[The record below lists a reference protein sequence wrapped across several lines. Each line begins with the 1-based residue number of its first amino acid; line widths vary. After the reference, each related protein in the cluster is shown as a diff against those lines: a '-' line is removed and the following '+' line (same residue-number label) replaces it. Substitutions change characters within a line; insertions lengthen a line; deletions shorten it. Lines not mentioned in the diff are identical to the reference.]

1 MLGNLLPGPTVVYES
16 LRSGTSPWRL
26 KEKGACMFKV
36 VREIHFTFSS
46 LIPRRVPSIGHSV
59 SDLQERSLEISLQDV
74 SISHD
79 FDLKHTP
86 IPVFSA
92 PSLSLVDLIDVR
104 AHTGNVRGGSQG
116 RMNVSERP
124 SYARKR
130 ARHSLAGAEQGAAGA
145 APLLFVWSLGPQVD
159 ASSSGTAIGTYPHQG

>member
-16 LRSGTSPWRL
+16 LRSGTGPWRL
-26 KEKGACMFKV
+26 KAKGVCMFKV
-36 VREIHFTFSS
+36 VREIYFTFSS
-46 LIPRRVPSIGHSV
+46 RIPRRAPSIGHSI

-86 IPVFSA
+86 IPVFTA

-124 SYARKR
+124 SYSKT
-130 ARHSLAGAEQGAAGA
+130 S
-145 APLLFVWSLGPQVD
+145 
-159 ASSSGTAIGTYPHQG
+159 I